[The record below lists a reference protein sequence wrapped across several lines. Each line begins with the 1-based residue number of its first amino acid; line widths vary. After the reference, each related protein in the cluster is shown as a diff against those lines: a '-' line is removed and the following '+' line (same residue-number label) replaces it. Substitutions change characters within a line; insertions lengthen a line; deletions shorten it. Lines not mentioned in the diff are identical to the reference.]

1 MFFQKKK
8 KDDLL
13 VSSLKLQPLNN
24 RSGTYA
30 EVTPNQIVLVKV
42 LDNNNQKNKTKII
55 HGI

>member
-13 VSSLKLQPLNN
+13 VPSLKLQPLNN

-30 EVTPNQIVLVKV
+30 EVTLNQIVLVKV
-42 LDNNNQKNKTKII
+42 LDNNNPKNKTKII

>member
-1 MFFQKKK
+1 MFFQKE

-13 VSSLKLQPLNN
+13 VPSLNLQPLNN

-30 EVTPNQIVLVKV
+30 EVTLNQIVLVKV

>member
-13 VSSLKLQPLNN
+13 VASLKLQQLNN

-30 EVTPNQIVLVKV
+30 EVTLNQIVLVKV

>member
-1 MFFQKKK
+1 MFFQKK

-13 VSSLKLQPLNN
+13 VPSLKLQPLNN

-30 EVTPNQIVLVKV
+30 EVTLNQIVLVKV
-42 LDNNNQKNKTKII
+42 LDNNNKKNKTKII